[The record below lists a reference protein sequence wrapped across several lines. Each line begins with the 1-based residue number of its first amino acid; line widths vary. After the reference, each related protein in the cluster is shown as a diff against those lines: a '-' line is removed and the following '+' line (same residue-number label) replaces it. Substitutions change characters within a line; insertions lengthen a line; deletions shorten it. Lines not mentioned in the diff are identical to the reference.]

1 MTKAELV
8 ERVAKEASITKR
20 QSAQVLQAILDS
32 VQEALQQGQQVTLMG
47 FGTFGVRSR
56 NARKG
61 RHPRT
66 GQEMWLPADRKPTFK
81 AGKGLRHAVR

>member
-8 ERVAKEASITKR
+8 ARVAKDVALTKR
-20 QSAQVLQAILDS
+20 QSAQVLHAIISS
-32 VQEALQQGQQVTLMG
+32 VQEALQQGHQVTLVG

-56 NARKG
+56 AARKG

>member
-8 ERVAKEASITKR
+8 ACIAKDTALTKR
-20 QSAQVLQAILDS
+20 QSAEVLHAIISS
-32 VQEALQQGQQVTLMG
+32 VQEALHQGDQVTLAG
-47 FGTFGVRSR
+47 FGTFRVRSR
-56 NARKG
+56 AARKG

-66 GQEMWLPADRKPTFK
+66 GQEMWLPTDRKPTSK